1 MRDRVRRVTKVG
13 VAVGTALALV
23 EVGLVLSLNAL
34 GLGLHHPPS
43 WVFTPGSGTRPDTL
57 TQAEQANLSTDGT
70 TGAGAGGAV
79 WNLYYAQLPSK
90 ANPPLQPLRLQ
101 DRISMTG
108 G

>member
-1 MRDRVRRVTKVG
+1 MRDRARRVTKVG

-23 EVGLVLSLNAL
+23 GVGLVLSLNAHA
-34 GLGLHHPPS
+34 GLMAMFEFNRASFEPTRGALS
-43 WVFTPGSGTRPDTL
+43 SSPGSGTRPDYL
-57 TQAEQANLSTDGT
+57 TQTEQ
-70 TGAGAGGAV
+70 
-79 WNLYYAQLPSK
+79 